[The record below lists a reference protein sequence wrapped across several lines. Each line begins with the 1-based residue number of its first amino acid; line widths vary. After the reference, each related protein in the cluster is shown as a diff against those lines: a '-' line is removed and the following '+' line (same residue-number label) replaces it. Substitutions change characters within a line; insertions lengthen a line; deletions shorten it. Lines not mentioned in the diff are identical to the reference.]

1 MTTKVTSILLTRTVY
16 ILYIIHIKQVH
27 IYVSS
32 SYTNE
37 RDGRMSTPEP
47 LALWRMTQMHNN
59 L

>member
-1 MTTKVTSILLTRTVY
+1 MTTKVTSAMLLTRTVY

-47 LALWRMTQMHNN
+47 LALWRMTI